1 MTGFVDAVHPYLA
14 ASDIVAI
21 PLFEGGGTRLK
32 ALEAF
37 ASGLPVV
44 STTKGVEGLG
54 VRDGEHVLIADTAEA
69 MAAQVA
75 RLAAD
80 APLRRRLADAA
91 FALVQQRFSWDA
103 VGARVQGA
111 LHALVGSSRP

>member
-1 MTGFVDAVHPYLA
+1 MQVSIEMHTDVTVTGFVDAVHPYLA

-32 ALEAF
+32 VF

-54 VRDGEHVLIADTAEA
+54 VRDGEHVLLADTAEG

-80 APLRRRLADAA
+80 A
-91 FALVQQRFSWDA
+91 ALTP
-103 VGARVQGA
+103 A
-111 LHALVGSSRP
+111 LD